1 MLLRV
6 RTMEYKPY
14 IIVVGNEKGGTGKST
29 LSMHVAVML
38 LNMGFSV
45 GTIDIDSRQGTFSRY
60 IQNRE
65 KTSQELGDDS
75 IKLPTFYAF
84 TKSENNDR
92 LIAEREDTDTF
103 INLIH
108 HLSSTDIIVI
118 DTPGSDM
125 FASRLAHSYA
135 DTLITPINDSFI
147 DMDLLV
153 RIDKNDRMRPSIYS
167 EMVWNQKK
175 AKLARHE
182 GSIDWIVVK
191 NRLTNINSK
200 NKVDIDN
207 VLNQLSKRIGFRI
220 ASGFAERVIFKEL
233 FLNGLTVLDITGKK
247 MSMSHL
253 AAKQELRSLVS
264 MITIPDYV
272 IMHKEKRI
280 NSKKAPI

>member
-1 MLLRV
+1 
-6 RTMEYKPY
+6 MEYKPY

-29 LSMHVAVML
+29 LSIHIAVML

-65 KTSQELGDDS
+65 KTAQELGDDS
-75 IKLPTFYAF
+75 IKLPTYYSF
-84 TKSENNDR
+84 TRSENNDR

-153 RIDKNDRMRPSIYS
+153 RIDQNNRMRPSIYS

-175 AKLARHE
+175 SKLSRGD

-200 NKVDIDN
+200 NKMDLDN
-207 VLNQLSKRIGFRI
+207 VLTQLSKRIGFRI

-233 FLNGLTVLDITGKK
+233 FLKGLTVLDITGKK

-253 AAKQELRSLVS
+253 AAKQELRSLIS

-272 IMHKEKRI
+272 IKHKEKRI
-280 NSKKAPI
+280 MEKK